1 MVPFR
6 LHKKFSWHFLWIVNT
21 IQVDIIHRSMFTE
34 QAEWKSG
41 RWVTET
47 HFAHM
52 TVIPWEYRK

>member
-1 MVPFR
+1 
-6 LHKKFSWHFLWIVNT
+6 
-21 IQVDIIHRSMFTE
+21 MFTK

-52 TVIPWEYRK
+52 TVIPWGYRK